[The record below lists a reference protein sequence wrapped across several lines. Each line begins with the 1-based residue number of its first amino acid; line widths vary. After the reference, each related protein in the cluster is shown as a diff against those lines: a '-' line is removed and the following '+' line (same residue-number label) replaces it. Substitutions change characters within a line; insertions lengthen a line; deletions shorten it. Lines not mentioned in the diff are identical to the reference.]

1 MTIVTFIKG
10 MDDGK
15 SKKKF
20 EWAKLEESYN
30 ILPDVLHVFEHVTAD
45 CVGRTDWWGC

>member
-20 EWAKLEESYN
+20 ERAKLEEGYSM
-30 ILPDVLHVFEHVTAD
+30 LPDMLHVS
-45 CVGRTDWWGC
+45 

>member
-1 MTIVTFIKG
+1 MEEFKMIIVTFIKG

-20 EWAKLEESYN
+20 EKLLLEEGHN
-30 ILPDVLHVFEHVTAD
+30 ILADVFFD
-45 CVGRTDWWGC
+45 F

>member
-1 MTIVTFIKG
+1 MEGLQCREESEKTIVTFIKG

-20 EWAKLEESYN
+20 ERA
-30 ILPDVLHVFEHVTAD
+30 
-45 CVGRTDWWGC
+45 

>member
-1 MTIVTFIKG
+1 MTSVIFIKG

-20 EWAKLEESYN
+20 ERAKLEEGYN
-30 ILPDVLHVFEHVTAD
+30 ILPGVLYVFEHITA
-45 CVGRTDWWGC
+45 GCAG

>member
-1 MTIVTFIKG
+1 MTSITFIKG

-20 EWAKLEESYN
+20 ERAKLEEGYN
-30 ILPDVLHVFEHVTAD
+30 ILPGVLYVFEHITA
-45 CVGRTDWWGC
+45 GCAG